1 MQRLTL
7 KLHALACLAAAAFT
21 SGLLATI
28 AQSMMGAPEFLT
40 SGGLAVRAGC
50 VAACAIACYAAVL
63 LWPRETRF
71 EELFSLPLATLAAA
85 SAMALLVVAFARIAA
100 AGTGAHQLAV
110 IRTLV
115 TCGMAL
121 ALAWGG
127 SRRQRSELATLAWV
141 ALVFVAFKL
150 LFEDLRH
157 GHLGFTAAS
166 IFLFAITLL
175 IVPRLMRKKQ
185 HAALRAE

>member
-1 MQRLTL
+1 M
-7 KLHALACLAAAAFT
+7 
-21 SGLLATI
+21 
-28 AQSMMGAPEFLT
+28 
-40 SGGLAVRAGC
+40 V
-50 VAACAIACYAAVL
+50 CYAAVL

-85 SAMALLVVAFARIAA
+85 STTAMLVLALARMVASGTA
-100 AGTGAHQLAV
+100 AGSHHLAV

-115 TCGMAL
+115 ACAIAL
-121 ALAWGG
+121 MLAWGG

-141 ALVFVAFKL
+141 ALAFVAFKL
-150 LFEDLRH
+150 LFEDLQH

-175 IVPRLMRKKQ
+175 LVPRLVRKKQ
-185 HAALRAE
+185 HAAAQVD